1 MRLPLLLHGKRRYL
15 FARLVANG
23 LGQAAAAIAG
33 GLLVRG
39 LFQRV
44 TPASNLAP
52 SLAPNGANAG
62 TGLDG
67 FAWMIAALA
76 ATIVISLALR
86 VIERRDAARLGE
98 NYVTRLR
105 LRLFDALSAVPV
117 MGARRR
123 GLGPTMLRFVTD
135 LTAVRQWV
143 SNGLARL
150 VVASLAIAGG
160 LGAIAWIDPL
170 GGALVAAI
178 MGVAALAAL
187 TLGGPLERRVREL
200 RRRRARLA
208 SRIGDRLRMLAVV
221 QVSGQAR
228 RERRTLS
235 RNSRALAEA
244 SVDRAGVV
252 GLVRV
257 LPDAALGLSTLAILA
272 LASLRLN
279 AGSAEAG
286 AVIATLSV
294 LGAIAPQARAL
305 GRVFEYAKTYR
316 VATDRLRD
324 ILDGAP
330 RARKAGAKSTAAPAD
345 GRLAIEGLSVAGAL
359 DGIDAVAEPGAVV
372 AVVGPSGAGKSAL
385 LGVIAGLLGRR
396 SGRVLLGG
404 RDLATLDGKT
414 RARAIGMA
422 SPDLPL
428 LKGTVRRNIAYRL
441 GKASDAEIADAAENA
456 GLAHDLARLPGG
468 LSARVAENGANLPFG
483 LRQRIGIARAL
494 AGEPALLLLDEA
506 EAGLDA
512 EARAAVDRVLAH
524 PRRTVLLVTR
534 EPARIMAADAI
545 WHLVDGRLVEAGAP
559 AELVARDGPTA
570 RLLAAARP
578 GAAARPALVAVN
590 D

>member
-1 MRLPLLLHGKRRYL
+1 MRLPLLLHGKRRRL

-23 LGQAAAAIAG
+23 LGQAAAAVAG
-33 GLLVRG
+33 GLLVHG

-44 TPASNLAP
+44 TPALG
-52 SLAPNGANAG
+52 LAPNGANAG

-67 FAWMIAALA
+67 FAWMIGALA
-76 ATIVISLALR
+76 ATIMVSLALR

-98 NYVTRLR
+98 NYVTQLR
-105 LRLFDALSAVPV
+105 LRLFDALSTTPV

-150 VVASLAIAGG
+150 VVASLAITGG
-160 LGAIAWIDPL
+160 LGAIALVDPL

-178 MGVAALAAL
+178 MGAAALAAL
-187 TLGGPLERRVREL
+187 ALGGPLEKRVREL

-228 RERRTLS
+228 RERRALA

-257 LPDAALGLSTLAILA
+257 LPDAALGLSTLAVLA
-272 LASLRLN
+272 LASLRLA

-305 GRVFEYAKTYR
+305 GRVFEYAKTHR

-324 ILDGAP
+324 ILDGAR
-330 RARKAGAKSTAAPAD
+330 RARTASTNPVAAPAD
-345 GRLAIEGLSVAGAL
+345 GRLAIEGLSIAGAL

-385 LGVIAGLLGRR
+385 LGAIAGLLGPR

-404 RDLATLDGKT
+404 RDLAALDDKA
-414 RARAIGMA
+414 RARAVGMA

-441 GKASDAEIADAAENA
+441 GTASDAEVAEAVERA
-456 GLAHDLARLPGG
+456 GLATDLARLPGG

-483 LRQRIGIARAL
+483 LRQRLGIARAL

-512 EARAAVDRVLAH
+512 EARAALDRLLAD

-534 EPARIMAADAI
+534 DPARILTADVV
-545 WHLVDGRLVEAGAP
+545 WHLVEGRLVEVGAP
-559 AELVARDGPTA
+559 ADLVARNGPTA
-570 RLLAAARP
+570 RLLDARPGVAARP
-578 GAAARPALVAVN
+578 VLVAVN